1 MDQHFFDGIF
11 VALMIASNIMS
22 AVVGANMKRFGSDFE
37 DKLAMLLIC
46 FIMLSLTAGAIVIGM
61 EL

>member
-11 VALMIASNIMS
+11 VALMIASNIM
-22 AVVGANMKRFGSDFE
+22 AATIGANMKRFGGDSD
-37 DKLAMLLIC
+37 DKLAMAFIC
-46 FIMLSLTAGAIVIGM
+46 FIMLSLTTGAIVIGM